1 MILHSLVIVLT
12 DLPGSSVEE
21 TGQDVPD
28 QQERLMQ
35 PPEADDHLEDWL
47 KQEEGGMGEGVLLDR
62 SRRSPEA
69 DILHSGAS
77 YFSKFF
83 EILDPGSRNYL
94 TCLLFYACIIGD
106 ESSNLN
112 KFSKLLI
119 LIAGHLNTEENKVF
133 TYATGMFFVE

>member
-1 MILHSLVIVLT
+1 MT
-12 DLPGSSVEE
+12 DLSGSSVEG
-21 TGQDVPD
+21 TGPDVPD
-28 QQERLMQ
+28 QQERLVQ

-47 KQEEGGMGEGVLLDR
+47 KQEEGIGEGVLLDR

-94 TCLLFYACIIGD
+94 ICLLFHVC
-106 ESSNLN
+106 
-112 KFSKLLI
+112 
-119 LIAGHLNTEENKVF
+119 
-133 TYATGMFFVE
+133 